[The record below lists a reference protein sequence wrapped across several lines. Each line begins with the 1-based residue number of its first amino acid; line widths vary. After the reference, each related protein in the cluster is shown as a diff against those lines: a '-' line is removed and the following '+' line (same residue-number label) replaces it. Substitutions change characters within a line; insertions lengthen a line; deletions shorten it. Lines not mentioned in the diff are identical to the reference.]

1 MTANRRQR
9 PRRRSQRQSVVV
21 VLALFAGITA
31 ACSAGASAQSSALP
45 NVDDLVRAVAS
56 YAQFAAAHPL
66 ADADRRRIV
75 ASETAD
81 LASRPGDA
89 TVDAR
94 VLAFMQSVAALRGPA
109 LEAARTAAWSSLVA
123 GTGGSARDPVTAT
136 VLHYNPVVA
145 NDQRTGIAVS
155 LHALQGYASGIAL
168 TDRLAG
174 RSNVANLDA
183 GRVSSAL
190 ATTFSTYSPESQR
203 MIADG
208 AERWLALKERV
219 ARSSSASLAS
229 LRDRVANG
237 TVSSDDVA
245 RASQFLESSAM
256 RDTYAEMIAQTRA
269 AFAAAG
275 AAFSQRH

>member
-1 MTANRRQR
+1 MTSNRRQR
-9 PRRRSQRQSVVV
+9 PRRRSEPPSIVVA
-21 VLALFAGITA
+21 LALFAGITA
-31 ACSAGASAQSSALP
+31 ACSAGASAQASAPP

-66 ADADRRRIV
+66 AAADRRRIV

-89 TVDAR
+89 AVDAR
-94 VLAFMQSVAALRGPA
+94 VLAFMRSVAALRGPA
-109 LEAARTAAWSSLVA
+109 LEGARTAAWSSLVA
-123 GTGGSARDPVTAT
+123 GRGGTVRDPVTAT

-145 NDQRTGIAVS
+145 DDPRTGIAVS

-174 RSNVANLDA
+174 RSNVATLDA
-183 GRVSSAL
+183 GRLSAAL
-190 ATTFSTYSPESQR
+190 ATTFATYSPESQR

-219 ARSSSASLAS
+219 DRSSSASLAS
-229 LRDRVANG
+229 LRDRVATG
-237 TVSSDDVA
+237 TLTPDDVA
-245 RASQFLESSAM
+245 RTSQVLESSAM
-256 RDTYAEMIAQTRA
+256 RDAYAEMIAQTRA

-275 AAFSQRH
+275 AAFSQRR